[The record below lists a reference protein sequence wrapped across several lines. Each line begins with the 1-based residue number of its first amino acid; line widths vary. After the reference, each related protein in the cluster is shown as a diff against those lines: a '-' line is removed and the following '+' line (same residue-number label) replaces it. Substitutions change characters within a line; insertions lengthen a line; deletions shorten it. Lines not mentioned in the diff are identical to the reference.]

1 MGVIAGPM
9 VDAGWLRT
17 LVFTS
22 SFMVVFGMMMTSLV
36 TEYYQVS
43 NFFFFNPLQTFCST
57 NNSLRRLFLPKDS
70 A

>member
-43 NFFFFNPLQTFCST
+43 NFFFFFFFQSIADF
-57 NNSLRRLFLPKDS
+57 LFD
-70 A
+70 

>member
-43 NFFFFNPLQTFCST
+43 NFFFFQSIADF
-57 NNSLRRLFLPKDS
+57 LFD
-70 A
+70 